1 MEGEVCRDQ
10 VCLDPEAE
18 RQYLQ
23 VSHNPQKSPLI
34 YLGIEHTLYYLP
46 QDLCE
51 MLCYLILPKVEF
63 GTGN

>member
-23 VSHNPQKSPLI
+23 VSHNPR
-34 YLGIEHTLYYLP
+34 
-46 QDLCE
+46 
-51 MLCYLILPKVEF
+51 KVF
-63 GTGN
+63 FDMSGN